1 MSSASVEQPDAG
13 EAPNEREHVVAT
25 LTARLAATPRGMY
38 PYQHAT
44 IAYRLGLAY
53 AESPGSNQT
62 EGLRRALAYYDVAAG
77 VFDPALDPVPHAR
90 VLNAAGAAHRALGDR
105 RQAADLFETASR
117 LLAERGR
124 DDERAAAFNNLGL
137 VLTELGEPARA
148 VEACNQ
154 AVELFD
160 ASTAEGRRGRVAAL
174 HARGLAHAAGG
185 DEEGLGAAVADY
197 RDALTDLD
205 ASSAPY
211 HYAIVHDS
219 LGAASVALAE
229 LRPDQRER
237 LLGDGVQAF
246 LQALTVFTRGGF
258 PYQHALVKHNLG
270 LALLGL
276 GTTPGHDDPVDLRWS
291 LACFEDTVAL
301 LDPRVQVA
309 EWRLAYSNLK
319 RAEDGLSSRGLV
331 GTRADNFV
339 ALLIAWPYGDPIDL
353 LRERLTRMLMLPDP
367 QRDAAMAELALASA
381 RLGYDGAHRVATAE
395 MQVLMELPT
404 EHLEA
409 GLRARFA
416 AHLELTGESREEAD
430 RAWDQ
435 AVGDSLVGPQR
446 MHVRDFLYSLGWE
459 RP

>member
-1 MSSASVEQPDAG
+1 M
-13 EAPNEREHVVAT
+13 AT

-38 PYQHAT
+38 PYHHAT
-44 IAYRLGLAY
+44 VAYRLGLAY
-53 AESPGSNQT
+53 AESAGSNPT
-62 EGLRRALAYYDVAAG
+62 EGLRRALACYDVAAG
-77 VFDPALDPVPHAR
+77 VFDPQLDPIPHAR

-137 VLTELGEPARA
+137 VLTELGEPGRA
-148 VEACNQ
+148 VEACDQ
-154 AVELFD
+154 AAGLFD
-160 ASTAEGRRGRVAAL
+160 ASTPEGRRGRVAAL
-174 HARGLAHAAGG
+174 HTRGLAHAAAG
-185 DEEGLGAAVADY
+185 DEAGLAAAVADY
-197 RDALTDLD
+197 QEALTDLD
-205 ASSAPY
+205 SSAAPY

-219 LGAASVALAE
+219 LGAACVALAG
-229 LRPDQRER
+229 LDPGRRDRR
-237 LLGDGVQAF
+237 LGDGVQAF
-246 LQALTVFTRGGF
+246 QQALTVFTRSAF

-270 LALLGL
+270 LALYGL
-276 GTTPGHDDPVDLRWS
+276 AMSPGRDDAVDLRWS
-291 LACFEDTVAL
+291 VACFEDTVAL

-319 RAEDGLSSRGLV
+319 QAEDELAARDIV
-331 GTRADNFV
+331 GTRADNFA
-339 ALLIAWPYGDPIDL
+339 ALLINWPYGDSTDL
-353 LRERLTRMLMLPDP
+353 LRERLTRLLLLPDP
-367 QRDAAMAELALASA
+367 QRHGALAELARASA
-381 RLGYDGAHRVATAE
+381 RLGYDAARRVATAE
-395 MQVLMELPT
+395 IQVLMELPT

-416 AHLELTGESREEAD
+416 AHLELTGESREAAD